1 MVFWR
6 SFDRGAGHLWD
17 SLSDPNTVHA
27 FKLTLIITAIAVPL
41 NTLFGIVC
49 GLAIVRHR
57 FRGAGIVNALV
68 DLPLAISPVVVGLSL
83 FLLYGRTG
91 WFGHWFEEHGVQILF
106 ALLSMV
112 IATIFVSLPFVA
124 REVVPMLREL
134 GDEQEQAAHTL
145 GAGPWQ
151 TFWRI
156 TLPSI
161 RWAVIYGVVLTT
173 ARCLGEY
180 GAVAVVSGNIEGK
193 TQTATLRVQDAYE
206 NYNQSGAYGISLVLA
221 AISVIVLVTMTLL
234 RPKEEEAL

>member
-1 MVFWR
+1 VRRYVLRFLALGYLLAVLLGPLSMVFFR
-6 SFDRGAGHLWD
+6 AFDKGVDPLWKT
-17 SLSDPNTVHA
+17 LSDPNTVHA
-27 FKLTLIITAIAVPL
+27 FKLTLIIALIAVPL
-41 NTLFGIVC
+41 NAIFGVVC
-49 GLAIVRHR
+49 ALAIVRRR
-57 FRGAGIVNALV
+57 FPGAGIVNAIV

-91 WFGHWFEEHGVQILF
+91 WFGPWFARHGMQILF
-106 ALLSMV
+106 A
-112 IATIFVSLPFVA
+112 
-124 REVVPMLREL
+124 
-134 GDEQEQAAHTL
+134 
-145 GAGPWQ
+145 
-151 TFWRI
+151 
-156 TLPSI
+156 LPSI

-206 NYNQSGAYGISLVLA
+206 NFNQSGAYGISLVLA